1 MGKEIKPENARENQE
16 IRDAKGRFLKG
27 VSGNPAGKP
36 LGTEHFKTKWI
47 KFIEKVAEQNETT
60 PDQVDEQML
69 KVAYKQIMSGD
80 HKYWK
85 DIMDRVY
92 GQATQSINVK
102 AELDI
107 DERTREK
114 AESVIRDL

>member
-1 MGKEIKPENARENQE
+1 MEIKSENTEEKQDKRKTNPNLFKPGQ
-16 IRDAKGRFLKG
+16 
-27 VSGNPAGKP
+27 SGNPAGRP
-36 LGTEHFKTKWI
+36 PGALNFSTKWI
-47 KFIEKVAEQNETT
+47 KFIEKVADQNNTT
-60 PDQVDEQML
+60 TDQVDEQML

-102 AELDI
+102 AELEI
-107 DERTREK
+107 DARTREK
-114 AESVIRDL
+114 AESVIKDL